1 MRALCCQL
9 HQRRDHAGCLG
20 IVVGVTEG
28 LRGLSDAGVVGTG
41 TDLVD
46 VDRFR
51 TVLRR
56 RPSVADRLFTPH
68 ERTYAERAADPAAR
82 LAVRFAAK
90 EATLKAL
97 GYGLGGMRMAEIEVV
112 RDDDG
117 RPDLVLHGAARSTA
131 ATHGV
136 GRWLVSLSHTD
147 HLAQA
152 TVVAL
157 GT

>member
-1 MRALCCQL
+1 MPRYRC
-9 HQRRDHAGCLG
+9 
-20 IVVGVTEG
+20 GVTES
-28 LRGLSDAGVVGTG
+28 LRGLSDAGVVGIG

-46 VDRFR
+46 IDRFR

-56 RPSVADRLFTPH
+56 RPTVADRLFTAG

-82 LAVRFAAK
+82 LAARFAAK

-97 GYGLGGMRMAEIEVV
+97 GYGLGGMRMADIEII
-112 RDDDG
+112 RADDG
-117 RPDLVLHGAARSTA
+117 RPELVLHGDAQSTA
-131 ATHGV
+131 AVHGV

>member
-1 MRALCCQL
+1 MV
-9 HQRRDHAGCLG
+9 G
-20 IVVGVTEG
+20 I
-28 LRGLSDAGVVGTG
+28 G

-56 RPSVADRLFTPH
+56 RPSVADRLFTAG
-68 ERTYAERAADPAAR
+68 ERTYAQQAVDPAAR
-82 LAVRFAAK
+82 LAARFAAK
-90 EATLKAL
+90 EAALKAL

-117 RPDLVLHGAARSTA
+117 RPEMLLHGAARSRA
-131 ATHGV
+131 VEHGV
-136 GRWLVSLSHTD
+136 SRWLVSLSHTD

-157 GT
+157 AR

>member
-1 MRALCCQL
+1 M
-9 HQRRDHAGCLG
+9 
-20 IVVGVTEG
+20 TEG
-28 LRGLSDAGVVGTG
+28 VRGLPAAGVVGIG

-56 RPSVADRLFTPH
+56 RPSVADRLFTAG
-68 ERTYAERAADPAAR
+68 ERTYAQRAVDPAAR
-82 LAVRFAAK
+82 LAARFAAK
-90 EATLKAL
+90 EAALKAL

-112 RDDDG
+112 RDVVG
-117 RPDLVLHGAARSTA
+117 RPELVLHGAARSTA

-136 GRWLVSLSHTD
+136 SRWLVSLSHTD

-157 GT
+157 AR

>member
-1 MRALCCQL
+1 MTEGVSDLSDSA
-9 HQRRDHAGCLG
+9 
-20 IVVGVTEG
+20 VVGI
-28 LRGLSDAGVVGTG
+28 G

-51 TVLRR
+51 TVLQR
-56 RPSVADRLFTPH
+56 RPSVAERLFTTD
-68 ERTYAERAADPAAR
+68 ERSYAHRAVDPAAR
-82 LAVRFAAK
+82 LAARFAAK
-90 EATLKAL
+90 EAALKAL
-97 GYGLGGMRMAEIEVV
+97 GYGLGGMRMVDIEVV
-112 RDDDG
+112 RDADG
-117 RPDLVLHGAARSTA
+117 RPELVLHGDARSRA

-157 GT
+157 AR

>member
-1 MRALCCQL
+1 MDVA
-9 HQRRDHAGCLG
+9 
-20 IVVGVTEG
+20 EG
-28 LRGLSDAGVVGTG
+28 ASNPGNAGVVGIG

-68 ERTYAERAADPAAR
+68 ERTYAHRAVDPAAR
-82 LAVRFAAK
+82 LAARFAAK
-90 EATLKAL
+90 EAALKAL

-117 RPDLVLHGAARSTA
+117 RPELVLHGQARSTA
-131 ATHGV
+131 AGHGV
-136 GRWLVSLSHTD
+136 SRWLVSLSHTD

-157 GT
+157 AR